1 MSEISFYLIFFPSIF
16 GKWKISDSTFMV
28 KTSWELNTYQDETKK
43 EMIFEIP
50 TFFSF
55 EVFSHYRVLSRYLI
69 LEAINGKFNIFLQD
83 AIEEF

>member
-1 MSEISFYLIFFPSIF
+1 
-16 GKWKISDSTFMV
+16 
-28 KTSWELNTYQDETKK
+28 
-43 EMIFEIP
+43 MIFEIP

-83 AIEEF
+83 AIEEFQGFEANL